1 MTWWVISVLSSHEA
15 RARMARCGRVPA
27 SSSSWPCLERRLGGM
42 GAGSAHALLSRAG
55 DFCIIGQAACSY
67 MHAASDELR
76 YLVNRVVTI
85 SDVKTMQ

>member
-1 MTWWVISVLSSHEA
+1 MTWWVISVLGLSRGQSKDGTLWKSA
-15 RARMARCGRVPA
+15 GVYKLVAV
-27 SSSSWPCLERRLGGM
+27 RRLYDM
-42 GAGSAHALLSRAG
+42 GAGSVHALLSRAG